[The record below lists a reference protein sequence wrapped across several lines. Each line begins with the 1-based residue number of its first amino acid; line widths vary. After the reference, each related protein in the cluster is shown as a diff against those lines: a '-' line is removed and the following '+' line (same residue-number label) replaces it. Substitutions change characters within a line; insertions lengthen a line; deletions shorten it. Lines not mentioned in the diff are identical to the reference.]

1 MIAREVLAVNG
12 SSGRDHIDLKC
23 VDANYHHHP
32 ERIAP
37 LSIAPFR
44 KARRE
49 GFETHLHRLCRLRH
63 RRRARQ
69 GLRETMASSASR
81 APTAFPSISAT
92 PPSRAEGDAMIT
104 TFFITD
110 FLARHFETFLMRPLG
125 STAFLNCATPISA
138 ITNGRS
144 IWPRQMMQS
153 LTQRRAPLPNGW
165 GCGLNGVSPATA
177 TLRRP
182 SPRYEREMPM
192 KNIRYALPLKC
203 LLPQFLSNPCLYEVH
218 RHPGYPQ

>member
-1 MIAREVLAVNG
+1 M
-12 SSGRDHIDLKC
+12 
-23 VDANYHHHP
+23 
-32 ERIAP
+32 
-37 LSIAPFR
+37 
-44 KARRE
+44 
-49 GFETHLHRLCRLRH
+49 
-63 RRRARQ
+63 
-69 GLRETMASSASR
+69 M
-81 APTAFPSISAT
+81 
-92 PPSRAEGDAMIT
+92 T

-110 FLARHFETFLMRPLG
+110 FLARHFEAFLMRPLG
-125 STAFLNCATPISA
+125 LDRFPELRDTYFGHYERALYLAQTDDPE
-138 ITNGRS
+138 
-144 IWPRQMMQS
+144 
-153 LTQRRAPLPNGW
+153 LEQRRAPLPNGW